1 MSTCLTKSEG
11 HLKDGVVPSLCTEQL
26 CLTCTPLMSLTI
38 SNIGTVCGIMC
49 TFRESDMV
57 EKDIEEES
65 AKIV

>member
-1 MSTCLTKSEG
+1 M
-11 HLKDGVVPSLCTEQL
+11 DVVVASICTEQL
-26 CLTCTPLMSLTI
+26 CLKCTPLISLTI
-38 SNIGTVCGIMC
+38 SNIETVCRMMC